1 MATTDVYGWPT
12 PDYPQEADGPEQLQ
26 ALAKAI
32 EALLTTG
39 TLKMAGGKI
48 EVADPTG
55 RTNPVTLG
63 YWQDR
68 IRIGPAANAPAAG
81 ALPDGSI
88 WMGT

>member
-1 MATTDVYGWPT
+1 MATTDIYALPA
-12 PDYPQEADGPEQLQ
+12 PDHPQEADGPEQILN
-26 ALAKAI
+26 LAKAI

-39 TLKMAGGKI
+39 VLKMAGGKI
-48 EVADPTG
+48 EVADPTAAQH
-55 RTNPVTLG
+55 PVTLK